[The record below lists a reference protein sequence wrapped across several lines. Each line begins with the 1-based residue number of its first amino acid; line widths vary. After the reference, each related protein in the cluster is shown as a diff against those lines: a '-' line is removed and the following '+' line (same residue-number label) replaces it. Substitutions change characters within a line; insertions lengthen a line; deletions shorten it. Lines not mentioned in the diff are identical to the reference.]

1 MNEQRISPIAYLALG
16 DSLTEGIGANNSS
29 AHFVA
34 QYFKH
39 LRHSNQCYVRNFGI
53 SGMTSDELLSL
64 VNNPAMIRLL
74 PKVNHITITTGGCD
88 FINLYENNELTL
100 KKIIRT
106 TRKLQDN
113 VKKIL
118 TLVRKENPAAVLRV
132 LGFYIPLPAYEI
144 GVGKASF
151 LIQSLNRAYE
161 KICNQFGAKL
171 VDPFDVFLNRKDYFS
186 DEVHPNQTGYDE
198 LAKLFI
204 SSLCSQNRA
213 DASLTPLT
221 Q

>member
-1 MNEQRISPIAYLALG
+1 MNEQRISPVAYLALG
-16 DSLTEGIGANNSS
+16 DSLTEGIGASNPS

-34 QYFKH
+34 QYFQH

-53 SGMTSDELLSL
+53 SGMTSGELLSL
-64 VNNPAMIRLL
+64 VSNPAMIRLL
-74 PKVNHITITTGGCD
+74 PRMTHITITTGGCD
-88 FINLYENNELTL
+88 FISLYENNELTL
-100 KKIIRT
+100 RKIMKT
-106 TRKLQDN
+106 THKLQDN
-113 VKKIL
+113 VRKML
-118 TLVRKENPAAVLRV
+118 TLMRRENPAAVLRV

-151 LIQSLNRAYE
+151 LIQSLNRALE

-171 VDPFDVFLNRKDYFS
+171 INPFDVFLNRKEYFS

-204 SSLCSQNRA
+204 STVQTRT
-213 DASLTPLT
+213 DALPSLTPLT